1 MSQRHAS
8 SSGGGGGT
16 FVSLNGRNNP
26 LIVAGGGGGTR
37 GYDEDDPDG
46 LDGSLE
52 EAGGFAKGKHGAEGQ
67 FYGIK
72 MQILTPR

>member
-16 FVSLNGRNNP
+16 FVSVNGRNNP

-46 LDGSLE
+46 QDGSVE
-52 EAGGFAKGKHGAEGQ
+52 EWGRSGIGRYYGEGKN
-67 FYGIK
+67 I
-72 MQILTPR
+72 